1 MRARHDARHF
11 LQAPRDAASGA
22 GAQIRADRADT
33 SGSVNQVP
41 ASPGPGALSRTPLSM
56 LGDLFKRY
64 FAPTRAGVAPAGGA
78 PARTRTPDAPRA
90 AREAPDEPPTGGD
103 ARDGGAGGT
112 AAGGSAV
119 AATPG
124 GGTSATASAGAS
136 APPHG
141 LQAVPRDADAREMQG
156 WLELDVR
163 TRVAEL
169 RNVLGRADRETDAPR
184 FLDALLESFE
194 AVVRQPPLAAQRAL
208 SVTRDVNAPTSKLVG
223 LVESDPGL
231 GQALL
236 RYANSAYYAT
246 AGGRVVSLHGAV
258 QRVGTSGVHNV
269 VLKTMVD
276 GMLCRPGS
284 AYQELVNLSWQHMVR
299 VAPITRTLAPAFGAV
314 PDEAYALGLLH
325 DVGKLVIFDRLGEL
339 RKALRR
345 DVKFP
350 SSIVGVVLRML
361 HEPLGGLAALQWG
374 LGAGVSHAI
383 ATHHRSP
390 VPEMYDPR
398 CELLYF
404 SERLDLA
411 RARGLPVELERW
423 WKDGLIVTPLAMI
436 ERAVA
441 SIPEEADEPSL
452 A

>member
-1 MRARHDARHF
+1 
-11 LQAPRDAASGA
+11 
-22 GAQIRADRADT
+22 
-33 SGSVNQVP
+33 
-41 ASPGPGALSRTPLSM
+41 M

-64 FAPTRAGVAPAGGA
+64 FAPTRSGVAPGGSDPGGA
-78 PARTRTPDAPRA
+78 PATDAPRA
-90 AREAPDEPPTGGD
+90 THGATSRPLD
-103 ARDGGAGGT
+103 ATD
-112 AAGGSAV
+112 GSA
-119 AATPG
+119 AAPL
-124 GGTSATASAGAS
+124 AGL
-136 APPHG
+136 H
-141 LQAVPRDADAREMQG
+141 AVPRDADAREMQE
-156 WLELDVR
+156 WLELDIR
-163 TRVAEL
+163 TRIGEVS
-169 RNVLGRADRETDAPR
+169 NVLGRADRETDAPR
-184 FLDALLESFE
+184 LLDALLESFE

-208 SVTRDVNAPTSKLVG
+208 SVTRDVNAPTSKLVT

-269 VLKTMVD
+269 VLRTMVD

-284 AYQELVNLSWQHMVR
+284 AYQDLVNLSWQHMVR
-299 VAPITRTLAPAFGAV
+299 VAPITRSLSPAFRAV

-339 RKALRR
+339 RKSLRR
-345 DVKFP
+345 EVKFP
-350 SSIVGVVLRML
+350 SSIVSVVLRML

-398 CELLYF
+398 CELLYLA
-404 SERLDLA
+404 ERIDLA
-411 RARGLPVELERW
+411 RVRGRPVELERW
-423 WKDGLIVTPLAMI
+423 WKDGLVVTPLDTI
-436 ERAVA
+436 ERGVA
-441 SIPEEADEPSL
+441 SLPEDVEEPVL

>member
-1 MRARHDARHF
+1 
-11 LQAPRDAASGA
+11 
-22 GAQIRADRADT
+22 
-33 SGSVNQVP
+33 
-41 ASPGPGALSRTPLSM
+41 M
-56 LGDLFKRY
+56 LGDLFKR
-64 FAPTRAGVAPAGGA
+64 FRSSDRPGVAAAGKPAA
-78 PARTRTPDAPRA
+78 PATPVRTPP
-90 AREAPDEPPTGGD
+90 E
-103 ARDGGAGGT
+103 
-112 AAGGSAV
+112 
-119 AATPG
+119 
-124 GGTSATASAGAS
+124 S
-136 APPHG
+136 APVLPSPT
-141 LQAVPRDADAREMQG
+141 LPPVARDADAREMQG

-169 RNVLGRADRETDAPR
+169 RNVLSRVERETSDAPR

-208 SVTRDVNAPTSKLVG
+208 GVTRDSNAPTSRLVT
-223 LVESDPGL
+223 LVEGDPGL

-246 AGGRVVSLHGAV
+246 GGGRVVSLHGAV

-276 GMLCRPGS
+276 GMLCRPGN

-299 VAPITRTLAPAFGAV
+299 VAPITRALAPAFRAV

-325 DVGKLVIFDRLGEL
+325 DVGKLVVFDRLGEL
-339 RKALRR
+339 RKTLRR
-345 DVKFP
+345 DVAFP
-350 SSIVGVVLRML
+350 LPVLGVVLRML

-374 LGAGVSHAI
+374 LGAGVAHAI

-404 SERLDLA
+404 SERIDLA
-411 RARGLPVELERW
+411 RVRGRPVELERW
-423 WKDGLIVTPLAMI
+423 WKDALIVTPFDI
-436 ERAVA
+436 VERAVA
-441 SIPEEADEPSL
+441 GVPDEAEEGAV